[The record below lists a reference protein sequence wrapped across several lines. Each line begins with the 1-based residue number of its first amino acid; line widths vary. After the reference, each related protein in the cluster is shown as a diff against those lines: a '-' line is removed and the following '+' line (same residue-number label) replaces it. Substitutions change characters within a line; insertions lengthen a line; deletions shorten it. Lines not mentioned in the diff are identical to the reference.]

1 MEFRIL
7 GPLEVVD
14 GGVPVA
20 VGGPK
25 PRALLAALLLRPGS
39 VLSTDRLVT
48 AVWGAAPPRDAI
60 GALRAY
66 VSRLRTVMPGARLR
80 WRAPGYLLDVAEGE
94 LDAAEFTRLL
104 GLGREHAAAADYDRA
119 VELLDAALALWRG
132 DALVEFDAADIDA
145 DGHLGRLADLRL
157 SAAAERAEAMLLTGR
172 GREVV
177 AELEVLTG
185 LHPHRE
191 ALFALL
197 MRALYASGR
206 QADALGVYRSLRQRL
221 VDELG
226 VEPSDATREVH
237 RQMLEQDPALT
248 PAGRAP
254 AGNLPRRGAALVGR
268 EGAVAAVAS
277 ALRAAP
283 LVSLT
288 GVGGVGKTRLAI
300 EVAAGERDRFADG
313 AWLCELAPL
322 GDGGSVA
329 HAVAAALRVQQRHG
343 ATIEQT
349 VVDYLAHRSLLL
361 VLDNCEHVLD
371 AAARLAAG
379 VVAHCPDVV
388 VLATSREP
396 LGVAA
401 EQIWPV
407 PPLPLPEATTLFV
420 QRARATRPD
429 FDPEREHAGAVAEIC
444 LRVDGLPLG
453 IELAAARTRA
463 MSAAEIASR
472 LDDVNLLAH
481 GPRTA
486 QPRHQSLAA
495 AIEWSYRLLEKPEQ
509 QLFARMSVFAGGA
522 DLAAVHAVC
531 AEPGTTEIET
541 LDLVAALV
549 DKSMVGAAGDGGTTR
564 YRVLE
569 TLRAYGR
576 ERLFA
581 VESIARRHAEHFVAL
596 AEVAAHGVQGVDEQA
611 WVAATLPDAD
621 NLRAALEFT
630 YAERDVDLGLRLT
643 VALPE
648 VLQVRRG
655 FETSTLTERI
665 LGLASPGHPLFA
677 AAVGA
682 VARGAWCVGDFVRA
696 NRLAAQAAGAVL
708 GPGTA
713 RSGHPADVA
722 ADVALYRGDVDAAE
736 AHYAEQVVRARREG
750 DRIRLV
756 WTLYYVA
763 ICHAVRRN
771 PERGVA
777 AARESLEVATAT
789 GNPTALS
796 MARYALGL
804 VLKKAEPDRALV
816 LLDEAVALAASVH
829 NFWWEGIALME
840 AAATRAV
847 HGDAVE
853 AAGALVAVLD
863 VWDRVGDW
871 TQQWLNLRYV
881 VRLLVRLGAEQ
892 DAAVLHHC
900 LLAAGK
906 PSSLDPERAARLL
919 DGPDG
924 PRFAAGARRG
934 AALGAAEA
942 VTLARDSLSRLRSQG
957 ARGAL

>member
-1 MEFRIL
+1 VEFRIL

-14 GGVPVA
+14 GGSAVP

-25 PRALLAALLLRPGS
+25 PRALLAALLLRPGA
-39 VLSTDRLVT
+39 VVSTDRLVT

-66 VSRLRTVMPGARLR
+66 VSRLRVALPGERLR
-80 WRAPGYLLDVAEGE
+80 WRAPGYVLDVAGDE
-94 LDAAEFTRLL
+94 LDAATFGRLL
-104 GLGREHAAAADYDRA
+104 GLARERAAVAAHAQA
-119 VELLDAALALWRG
+119 VDLFDAALALWRG
-132 DALVEFDAADIDA
+132 DALIEFDAPDIDL
-145 DGHLGRLADLRL
+145 DGHLARLADLRL
-157 SAAAERAEAMLLTGR
+157 AATQERAEAMLALGR
-172 GREVV
+172 GREIV
-177 AELEVLTG
+177 AEMEG
-185 LHPHRE
+185 LVERHPERE
-191 ALFALL
+191 ALAALL

-206 QADALGVYRSLRQRL
+206 QADALAVYRALRRRL

-237 RQMLEQDPALT
+237 RRMLEQDPALT
-248 PAGRAP
+248 PAAEAP

-268 EGAVAAVAS
+268 ESAVAHVAH
-277 ALRAAP
+277 ALRTAP

-288 GVGGVGKTRLAI
+288 GVGGVGKTRLAV
-300 EVAAGERDRFADG
+300 EVATRERPRFADG

-329 HAVAAALRVQQRHG
+329 HAVAAALRVQERHG
-343 ATIEQT
+343 ATIGQT
-349 VVDYLAHRSLLL
+349 VVEYLAHRSLLL

-371 AAARLAAG
+371 AAAGLAAG
-379 VVAHCPDVV
+379 IVAHCPGVV

-396 LGVAA
+396 LGVAG

-407 PPLPLPEATTLFV
+407 PPLPLPDATTLFV

-429 FDPEREHAGAVAEIC
+429 FDPGREHAGAVAEIC

-472 LDDVNLLAH
+472 LDDVNLLTH

-531 AEPGTTEIET
+531 AEPGTTEIAS

-549 DKSMVGAAGDGGTTR
+549 DKSMVEVVGGAEQGGATR

-576 ERLFA
+576 DRLFA
-581 VESIARRHAEHFVAL
+581 IEPVARRHAEHFTAL
-596 AEVAAHGVQGVDEQA
+596 AEVAARAVQGVDEKA

-621 NLRAALEFT
+621 NLRAALEFA

-655 FETSTLTERI
+655 FETTALTEHI
-665 LGLASPGHPLFA
+665 LGLADPDHPLFA
-677 AAVGA
+677 ATVGA
-682 VARGAWCVGDFVRA
+682 VARGAWCVGDFARA
-696 NRLAAQAAGAVL
+696 DRLAARAAGAVL

-722 ADVALYRGDVDAAE
+722 ADVALYRGDVGVAE
-736 AHYAEQVVRARREG
+736 THYAEQVVRARRDG

-756 WTLYYVA
+756 WALYYVA
-763 ICHAVRRN
+763 ICHAVRRV

-804 VLKKAEPDRALV
+804 VLKKADPDRALD
-816 LLDEAVALAASVH
+816 LLDEAARLGASVH

-847 HGDAVE
+847 HGDGVE

-906 PSSLDPERAARLL
+906 PSSLDPQRAARLL
-919 DGPDG
+919 DGPEG
-924 PRFAAGARRG
+924 PRFTAAARSGAEMG
-934 AALGAAEA
+934 SAAA
-942 VTLARDSLSRLRSQG
+942 VTLARDSLSRFAVS
-957 ARGAL
+957 

>member
-1 MEFRIL
+1 VEFRVL

-14 GGVPVA
+14 GGSPVA

-25 PRALLAALLLRPGS
+25 PRALLAALLLRPGA
-39 VLSTDRLVT
+39 VVSTDRLVT

-66 VSRLRTVMPGARLR
+66 ISRLRVVLSGERLR
-80 WRAPGYLLDVAEGE
+80 WQAPGYTLDVAEGE
-94 LDAAEFTRLL
+94 LDAAAFMHLL
-104 GLGREHAAAADYDRA
+104 GQARERAADADHLRA
-119 VELLDAALALWRG
+119 VELFDAALALWRG
-132 DALVEFDAADIDA
+132 EALVEFDPADIDP
-145 DGHLGRLADLRL
+145 DGYLARLADLRP
-157 SAAAERAEAMLLTGR
+157 AAAQERAEAMLALGR
-172 GREVV
+172 GSEVV
-177 AELEVLTG
+177 ADLEALVDR
-185 LHPHRE
+185 HPDRE
-191 ALFALL
+191 ALSALL

-206 QADALGVYRSLRQRL
+206 QADALAVYRTLRSRL
-221 VDELG
+221 VEELG

-237 RQMLEQDPALT
+237 RRILEQDPALA
-248 PAGRAP
+248 PADRAP
-254 AGNLPRRGAALVGR
+254 PSNLPRRSSALVGR
-268 EGAVAAVAS
+268 DRAILDVAVALQS
-277 ALRAAP
+277 AP
-283 LVSLT
+283 LVTLV
-288 GVGGVGKTRLAI
+288 GVGGVGKTRLAVD
-300 EVAAGERDRFADG
+300 VAGRELHRFSDG
-313 AWLCELAPL
+313 VWLCELAPL
-322 GDGGSVA
+322 ADGGSVA
-329 HAVAAALRVQQRHG
+329 HAVAVALRLHQRHG

-349 VVDYLAHRSLLL
+349 VVEYLANRSLLL

-371 AAARLAAG
+371 AAARLAVS
-379 VVAHCPDVV
+379 VVEHCPGVV

-396 LGVAA
+396 LGVAG

-407 PPLPLPEATTLFV
+407 PPLPLQDATTLFV
-420 QRARATRPD
+420 QRARATRPE
-429 FDPEREHAGAVAEIC
+429 FDPGREPSGSVAEIC

-453 IELAAARTRA
+453 IELAAARTRV
-463 MSAAEIASR
+463 MSVAEIASR
-472 LDDVNLLAH
+472 LDDSHVLAN

-495 AIEWSYRLLEKPEQ
+495 AIEWSYRLLGKPEQ
-509 QLFARMSVFAGGA
+509 LVFAGGA

-531 AEPGTTEIET
+531 AEPGTTEAQS

-549 DKSMVGAAGDGGTTR
+549 DKSMVEAVGRDGATR

-569 TLRAYGR
+569 TLRAHGR
-576 ERLFA
+576 ERLA
-581 VESIARRHAEHFVAL
+581 EGDPIGRRHAEYFVGL
-596 AEVAAHGVQGVDEQA
+596 AEVAAHGAQGVDERK
-611 WVAATLPDAD
+611 WVEATLPDAD
-621 NLRAALEFT
+621 NLRAASAFAL
-630 YAERDVDLGLRLT
+630 AERDVDLALRLAA
-643 VALPE
+643 ALPE

-655 FETSTLTERI
+655 FESVEWIDWALD
-665 LGLASPGHPLFA
+665 LSGPGHPVFA

-682 VARGAWCVGDFVRA
+682 AARGAWCVGDFA
-696 NRLAAQAAGAVL
+696 KGTRLAARAEGAVL

-713 RSGHPADVA
+713 RSGHPDDVA
-722 ADVALYRGDVDAAE
+722 ADIALYQGDVAAAE
-736 AHYAEQVVRARREG
+736 AHYTAQVVRARRDG
-750 DRIRLV
+750 DQIRLV

-763 ICHAVRRN
+763 ICDAVRRV

-804 VLKKAEPDRALV
+804 VLKKSEPERALE
-816 LLDEAVALAASVH
+816 LLDEAARLAASVQ

-840 AAATRAV
+840 AASTRAV

-863 VWDRVGDW
+863 HWDRVGDW

-892 DAAVLHHC
+892 DAAMLHHC

-906 PSSLDPERAARLL
+906 PSPLDPVAAARLL

-924 PRFAAGARRG
+924 PRFVAAARHGAELSAAGAV
-934 AALGAAEA
+934 A
-942 VTLARDSLSRLRSQG
+942 LARDSLLRS
-957 ARGAL
+957 RS